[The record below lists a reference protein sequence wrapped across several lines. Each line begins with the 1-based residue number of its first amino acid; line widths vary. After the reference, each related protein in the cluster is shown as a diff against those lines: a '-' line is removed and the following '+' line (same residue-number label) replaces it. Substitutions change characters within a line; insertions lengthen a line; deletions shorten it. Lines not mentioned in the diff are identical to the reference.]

1 MDDTPSSGFQ
11 VTDLR
16 SQVRRLDACDDTLT
30 VIAAD
35 VVDLATQLRR
45 LQEHA
50 GELERLLSN
59 QDTVLAAKERELT
72 RLADAVA
79 TARRDADRSSRA
91 LEDMT
96 AKTGERDAQTE
107 TLERELDAL
116 RAEVITRD
124 GQLAE
129 VRAELELFRRTSATK
144 RGRSETQGHVR
155 FVGFPEGY
163 RLAVS
168 DEPCARAGD
177 VVQIDGCA
185 FRVER
190 IGPSP
195 LPADDRPCAFLTLS

>member
-1 MDDTPSSGFQ
+1 MPSSGFE

-30 VIAAD
+30 AIAAD
-35 VVDLATQLRR
+35 VVDLATELRR

-50 GELERLLSN
+50 GGLERLLSD
-59 QDTVLAAKERELT
+59 QDTLLAAKERELT
-72 RLADAVA
+72 RLADAAA
-79 TARRDADRSSRA
+79 TARRDADRRTRA

-96 AKTGERDAQTE
+96 ARTGERDAQTE

-116 RAEVITRD
+116 RAEITTRD

-129 VRAELELFRRTSATK
+129 VRAELELFRRTSPTSAK
-144 RGRSETQGHVR
+144 RRRSETQGHVR
-155 FVGFPEGY
+155 FVASPEGY

-168 DEPCARAGD
+168 GEPCARAGD
-177 VVQIDGCA
+177 MVQIDGRA
-185 FRVER
+185 FLVER
-190 IGPSP
+190 VGPSP